1 MDARGLSAAAQ
12 CAFCQAAGGCREGLR
27 GGRSWAPER
36 DAVHRGG
43 TRGGPGQ
50 HGHLCRFKVAAAG
63 EQDASPLRQGAR
75 EGARIS
81 ARQARCLP
89 RTAVPVPLRSAG
101 PPDRRP
107 DSCQFGLV
115 LDAVKAWPGSAATC
129 RTPRATASLDC
140 VSTRGR
146 WRAMGRD
153 EETGSQVEQRNWTQS
168 CGSRTLTSKT
178 APGVRSAFPRIA
190 ATKSGQLMCYE
201 NRTTAKATDTRSLG
215 IKPESNEMPKQDGM
229 AAWLLGIA
237 ALVGLTIWSGP
248 LAVAHAAASVGWGIL
263 LLVLVR

>member
-50 HGHLCRFKVAAAG
+50 HGGLCRFKVAAAG

-168 CGSRTLTSKT
+168 CGRRTLTSKT

-201 NRTTAKATDTRSLG
+201 NRTTAKATDINRPEINRTHTNGTPSTQATCSHCVTYDACARS
-215 IKPESNEMPKQDGM
+215 PAT
-229 AAWLLGIA
+229 AAE
-237 ALVGLTIWSGP
+237 ALRGGRRVS
-248 LAVAHAAASVGWGIL
+248 
-263 LLVLVR
+263 